1 MQYAWK
7 VYLLGLLEAI
17 PILFLCTAL
26 ATQNCYERARR
37 SRFGNHPQR
46 LEKAPCQRYSSRR
59 SFRPPL
65 VCFPQGYK
73 VGHVPQPICDASGH
87 RWSPANCT
95 MNLDEVVGEI
105 IERRRCGVILQLAR
119 ESVAQ
124 ARVSPLRPGLLTT
137 HPLPGATLRAV
148 AKEFPSSAPDS
159 DSDVVAGTLYLVGTP
174 IGNLEDITLR
184 ALRIL
189 KEVDLIACE
198 DTRQTMKLLDHYGI
212 EKPTVSYHEHNELTR
227 AAELVVHLERGD
239 NIAMVSDAGM
249 PGVSDPGYRLV
260 ALAVR
265 HHIRVVPIPGASAFL
280 SALVA
285 SGLPTDSFH
294 FGGFLPA
301 KEGAR
306 RTVLEVVRTSPRTEI
321 FYEAPHR
328 VVETLRDIVDTLGPE
343 RHVVIAREVTKL
355 HEEFLRGRAEDLSA
369 QLQARGEVRG
379 EITLLIGKGEEGSP
393 QHPSGK
399 TIAQRVRELVA
410 AEQLDE
416 KAALKQAA
424 REFGLSKSATYREF
438 QRGK

>member
-1 MQYAWK
+1 MAK
-7 VYLLGLLEAI
+7 E
-17 PILFLCTAL
+17 
-26 ATQNCYERARR
+26 
-37 SRFGNHPQR
+37 
-46 LEKAPCQRYSSRR
+46 
-59 SFRPPL
+59 
-65 VCFPQGYK
+65 
-73 VGHVPQPICDASGH
+73 
-87 RWSPANCT
+87 
-95 MNLDEVVGEI
+95 
-105 IERRRCGVILQLAR
+105 LQS
-119 ESVAQ
+119 SVA
-124 ARVSPLRPGLLTT
+124 VGDDE
-137 HPLPGATLRAV
+137 AV
-148 AKEFPSSAPDS
+148 TR
-159 DSDVVAGTLYLVGTP
+159 GTLYLVGTP

-184 ALRIL
+184 ALRTL

-198 DTRQTMKLLDHYGI
+198 DTRQTMKLLNHYSI
-212 EKPTVSYHEHNELTR
+212 EKPTISYHEHNELTR
-227 AAELVVHLERGD
+227 AAELIVHLERGD

-306 RTVLEVVRTSPRTEI
+306 RTLLEAIRTAPRTEI

-328 VVETLRDIVDTLGPE
+328 IIGTLRDVVAVLGPE

-355 HEEFLRGRAEDLSA
+355 HEEFLRGRADTVLT
-369 QLQARGEVRG
+369 QLGQRGEIRG
-379 EITLLIGKGEEGSP
+379 EITLLIGKAEDNAPAQAST
-393 QHPSGK
+393 HN
-399 TIAQRVRELVA
+399 IAKRIRELMR
-410 AEQLDE
+410 AERLDE